1 VPTPTRL
8 SSRRGLGAA
17 ALLLAGSLVAAGPH
31 QPAPVSSQAPATQP
45 PTRSSQP
52 TPPFKAGTNFV
63 RVDVYPTH
71 DGLPVD
77 DLTAADFQ
85 VSEDGVLQKIES
97 FEHIEVSA
105 APEGERIDPPSAA
118 RAIQLAADPHRRV
131 FVIFLDTGGVGVAG
145 SHDIKEPLIQ
155 LLSNIL
161 GPDDLVGLMTPQM
174 RVDAITF
181 GRKTQVIEQGLR
193 DNWAWGRRDSIA
205 LDQEERLYEQC
216 FPPTAGDPAGPDG
229 LSDRARQLILR
240 YRERVAFDS
249 LRDLIQHMAAIREGR
264 TAVIAVS
271 EGWILFRPDQTLTNL
286 RRDPTTGRLTEPV
299 PGTPPPIGVG
309 PGGVLTANPQ
319 PHAYDQNRQECERS
333 QMELAMTDND
343 RYFRDLLEDANR
355 ANVSFYPIDPRGLPA
370 VDTSIGPMPPLP
382 PALDRAVLQHRIE
395 TLQILAENTDGIALV
410 NNNDLTK
417 QMRRLA
423 ADLTSY
429 YLLGYSSTN
438 TKLDGRLRSIKVK
451 VTRPGVDVRARH
463 GYRAATAAEVA
474 AATKSAE
481 APKPAV
487 NAALNAELG
496 ALVREGRSLETKPQ
510 RASREDA
517 PGEPIVFR
525 RGPITGNV
533 LQRFTGREFS
543 RTERLH
549 IEMLP
554 GQATAWTG
562 ALLDRTG
569 KALPV
574 PVTTGE
580 RTDATGQR
588 WLTADLILAPLGA
601 GDYAI
606 ELTVRSGAEPVKI
619 LKAIRV
625 TQ

>member
-1 VPTPTRL
+1 
-8 SSRRGLGAA
+8 
-17 ALLLAGSLVAAGPH
+17 
-31 QPAPVSSQAPATQP
+31 
-45 PTRSSQP
+45 
-52 TPPFKAGTNFV
+52 
-63 RVDVYPTH
+63 
-71 DGLPVD
+71 
-77 DLTAADFQ
+77 
-85 VSEDGVLQKIES
+85 
-97 FEHIEVSA
+97 
-105 APEGERIDPPSAA
+105 
-118 RAIQLAADPHRRV
+118 
-131 FVIFLDTGGVGVAG
+131 
-145 SHDIKEPLIQ
+145 
-155 LLSNIL
+155 
-161 GPDDLVGLMTPQM
+161 
-174 RVDAITF
+174 
-181 GRKTQVIEQGLR
+181 
-193 DNWAWGRRDSIA
+193 
-205 LDQEERLYEQC
+205 
-216 FPPTAGDPAGPDG
+216 
-229 LSDRARQLILR
+229 
-240 YRERVAFDS
+240 
-249 LRDLIQHMAAIREGR
+249 
-264 TAVIAVS
+264 
-271 EGWILFRPDQTLTNL
+271 
-286 RRDPTTGRLTEPV
+286 
-299 PGTPPPIGVG
+299 
-309 PGGVLTANPQ
+309 
-319 PHAYDQNRQECERS
+319 
-333 QMELAMTDND
+333 
-343 RYFRDLLEDANR
+343 
-355 ANVSFYPIDPRGLPA
+355 
-370 VDTSIGPMPPLP
+370 
-382 PALDRAVLQHRIE
+382 VLQHRIE

>member
-1 VPTPTRL
+1 
-8 SSRRGLGAA
+8 
-17 ALLLAGSLVAAGPH
+17 
-31 QPAPVSSQAPATQP
+31 
-45 PTRSSQP
+45 
-52 TPPFKAGTNFV
+52 V

-77 DLTAADFQ
+77 DLTAADFRI
-85 VSEDGVLQKIES
+85 SEDGVLQKIES
-97 FEHIEVSA
+97 FEHIAVSA

-193 DNWAWGRRDSIA
+193 DNWAWGRRDSIV

-216 FPPTAGDPAGPDG
+216 FPPTAGDPGGPDG
-229 LSDRARQLILR
+229 LSDRARQMILR

-286 RRDPTTGRLTEPV
+286 RRDPATGRPTEPV
-299 PGTPPPIGVG
+299 PGRPPPIGVG

-319 PHAYDQNRQECERS
+319 PYAYDQDRQECERS

-370 VDTSIGPMPPLP
+370 VDTSIGPMPPLSP
-382 PALDRAVLQHRIE
+382 TLDRAVLQHRIE

-438 TKLDGRLRSIKVK
+438 TKLDGRFRSIKVK

-496 ALVREGRSLETKPQ
+496 ALAREGRSLETKPQ

-525 RGPITGNV
+525 RGPMTGNV
-533 LQRFTGREFS
+533 LRRSTGREFS

-574 PVTTGE
+574 PMTTGE

-606 ELTVRSGAEPVKI
+606 ELTVQSGAEPVKI